1 MAINDN
7 INKILRER
15 DLKAWKLAKEIDVD
29 SVNLYAILR
38 GENKN
43 PTIDTLIKL
52 ADYLDVTLDEL
63 VRR

>member
-1 MAINDN
+1 MAINEN
-7 INKILRER
+7 INKILKDR
-15 DLKAWKLAKEIDVD
+15 DLKALKLAKEIFVD
-29 SVNLYAILR
+29 SWNLYAILR

-63 VRR
+63 VGR